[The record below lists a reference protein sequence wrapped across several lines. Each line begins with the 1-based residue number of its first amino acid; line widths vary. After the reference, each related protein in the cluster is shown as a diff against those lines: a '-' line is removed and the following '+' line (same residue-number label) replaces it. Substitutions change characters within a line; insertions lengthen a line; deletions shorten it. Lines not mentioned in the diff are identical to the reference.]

1 MIFHL
6 LINLKYIYILLW
18 LIFFSTTKFIS
29 IMNNC
34 LLRSIFTSVCKKNVT
49 KLGMQKLEIISIRI
63 CSLSRIYLVEFLN
76 KHAIRLKKTVEGQKY
91 IPWNK
96 FHPDARETRNINYY
110 LNYLFTERSVNSVVI
125 RTVFGQHSTRLSS
138 TE

>member
-1 MIFHL
+1 
-6 LINLKYIYILLW
+6 
-18 LIFFSTTKFIS
+18 
-29 IMNNC
+29 
-34 LLRSIFTSVCKKNVT
+34 
-49 KLGMQKLEIISIRI
+49 MQKLEIISIRI

-76 KHAIRLKKTVEGQKY
+76 TRDTVEKTVEGQKY

-125 RTVFGQHSTRLSS
+125 RTAFGQHSTRLSS